1 MENHMDTQKK
11 TSMKPE
17 LDTKRNDA
25 TDAPDRP
32 DTNPDA
38 ITGAPGSHPI
48 GTGIGASAAGI
59 AGAALG
65 SVVPGVGTVV
75 GGTVGAV
82 VGAVAGGYAGKAVA
96 EAIDP
101 TAEEAY
107 WRDAYQDRDYYD
119 PEMDYERDYAPAY
132 RTAIEKYNAEPGAR
146 WEHSQEALEESWN
159 NQSSSRLDWERA
171 QRAMRDVY
179 ERDRT
184 TGEGTR
190 ATPRSDD
197 TISNP

>member
-1 MENHMDTQKK
+1 MDTQKK
-11 TSMKPE
+11 TSMKPPVE
-17 LDTKRNDA
+17 PKAHVADSDT
-25 TDAPDRP
+25 P

-38 ITGAPGSHPI
+38 ITGAPGSHPV
-48 GTGIGASAAGI
+48 GTGIGATAAGI
-59 AGAALG
+59 AGAAMG

-96 EAIDP
+96 EMIDP
-101 TAEEAY
+101 TVEDSY
-107 WRDAYQDRDYYD
+107 WRQAYRNRDYYD
-119 PEMDYERDYAPAY
+119 ATLDYDQDYAPAY
-132 RTAIEKYNAEPGAR
+132 RVAIDKYNAQPGAR
-146 WEHSQEALEESWN
+146 WEEAYQELEDSWN
-159 NQSSSRLDWERA
+159 AQEDSRLDWARA

-197 TISNP
+197 TISNPG